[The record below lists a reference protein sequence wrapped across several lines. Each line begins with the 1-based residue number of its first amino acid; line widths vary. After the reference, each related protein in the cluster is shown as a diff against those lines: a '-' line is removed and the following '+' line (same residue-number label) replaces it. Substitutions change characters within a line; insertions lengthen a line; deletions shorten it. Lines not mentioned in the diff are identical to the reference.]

1 MTDIDGGK
9 LRQWRRSRRWD
20 VPTLAREL
28 RRAAGDDPVP
38 VHDALVRMIRRW
50 EREGLRTE
58 RYELLYRSLGFS
70 KDVAIAA
77 VQPAPPRDAEL
88 AGEAGDARD
97 VMAWIAGSNTTDDEI
112 GELARAVDYLASA
125 HTRLAAGKVLPEVLK
140 VHKAAKTLLR
150 GGRQRLSQ
158 TRELVRIDAELLAHA
173 SLLLGDLGKYGAAR
187 EYANAA
193 LMCAQEAGVDEGIVW
208 SVMAKTAR
216 WEARFTEAAGLA
228 LRGLEVS
235 ARAPVRVEL
244 AYREAN
250 ASALFGDTQ
259 RALAALHRAD
269 SEAEGLEES
278 SLSAWSFP
286 RGRQAIFALNVCMH
300 TGDPDA
306 ALRAADAAEAY
317 WDAGGTRVT
326 ATWAQIRA
334 GAAMAYLLKDSLDGA
349 VEQLTPVL
357 DLPPD
362 QRIRTVTGYLAKA
375 GDMLEDRRFT
385 DSSAGAALRERITDF
400 ISAAP
405 GGA

>member
-1 MTDIDGGK
+1 M
-9 LRQWRRSRRWD
+9 
-20 VPTLAREL
+20 
-28 RRAAGDDPVP
+28 P